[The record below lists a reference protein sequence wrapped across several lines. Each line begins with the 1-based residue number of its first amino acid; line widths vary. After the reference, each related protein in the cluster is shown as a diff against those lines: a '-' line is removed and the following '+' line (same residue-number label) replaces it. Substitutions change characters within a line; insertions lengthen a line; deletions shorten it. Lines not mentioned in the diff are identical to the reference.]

1 MHLVSVWPTLTGM
14 KDPSFISASL
24 LRQLLLSWQAWA
36 GVSFPDKQLSEELGR
51 ATYRPTYLSEVPHP
65 GWVGLGGREAGPNR
79 VGAAEDV
86 HRRSSGP

>member
-36 GVSFPDKQLSEELGR
+36 GVSFPDKQLFEELGR

-65 GWVGLGGREAGPNR
+65 SLGAIELNR
-79 VGAAEDV
+79 AGAAESLY
-86 HRRSSGP
+86 RRSSGP